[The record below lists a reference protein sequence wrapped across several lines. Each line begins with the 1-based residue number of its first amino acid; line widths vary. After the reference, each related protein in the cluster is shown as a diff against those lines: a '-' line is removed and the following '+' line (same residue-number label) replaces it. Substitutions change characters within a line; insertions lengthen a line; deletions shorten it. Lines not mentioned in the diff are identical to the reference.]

1 MNLDE
6 PQFKLQLEY
15 FGKWITYLPKDPILA
30 NAFGTQTG
38 LVLGVLVT
46 VPGFSDES
54 TELLVGA
61 PGEEP
66 DFISTSEIDV
76 IRLDWEPPKE
86 CA

>member
-15 FGKWITYLPKDPILA
+15 FGKWITYRSKDPVFA
-30 NAFGTQTG
+30 NLYGTRTA

-46 VPGFSDES
+46 VPGFNDKT
-54 TELLVGA
+54 TELLVGT